1 MPPCL
6 VTASSELGESNL
18 ENKHLELGEYNQFR
32 AFLEQQCGIVLGD
45 NKLYLVKSRL
55 APLMAR
61 FSVESL
67 SQLVSKTLSP
77 HERQLRAA
85 VVDAM
90 TTNETL
96 WFRDSY
102 PFELLKTK
110 LLPECKDLRRPV
122 KIWSAASSSGQ
133 EPYSIAMSVA
143 EYQQSRPGQLSSGAQ
158 IIGTDISNTML
169 DICKNAEYDSLAL
182 ARGLS
187 AERRKK
193 FFSDSGNGMAKVN
206 DNVKR
211 MVSFR
216 HLNLLDSY
224 ALLGKFDII
233 FCRNVLIYFSPEVKA
248 KIIGQFA
255 QALNPKGYL
264 FLGASE
270 SMTGL
275 STEFDMIRCNPGI
288 IYQKKS

>member
-1 MPPCL
+1 MNK
-6 VTASSELGESNL
+6 NL
-18 ENKHLELGEYNQFR
+18 DDKEYQQFR
-32 AFLEQQCGIVLGD
+32 SFLEQQCGIVLGD
-45 NKLYLVKSRL
+45 NKQYLVKSRL

-61 FSVESL
+61 FEVASL
-67 SQLVSKTLSP
+67 SELVSKTLSP
-77 HERQLRAA
+77 RERQLRAA

-102 PFELLKTK
+102 PFELLKNK
-110 LLPECKDLRRPV
+110 LFAELSQQRRPI

-133 EPYSIAMSVA
+133 EPYSIAMSAA
-143 EYQQSRPGQLSSGAQ
+143 EFKQSKPGLLTNVS
-158 IIGTDISNTML
+158 IVGTDISNTML

-187 AERRKK
+187 PERRRK
-193 FFSDSGNGMAKVN
+193 FFSDSGHGMARVN
-206 DNVKR
+206 DDIKR
-211 MVSFR
+211 MVNFR
-216 HLNLLDSY
+216 HLNLLDSF
-224 ALLGKFDII
+224 ALMGKFDII

-248 KIIGQFA
+248 KIIKQFH

-275 STEFDMIRCNPGI
+275 SDDFEMIRCNPGI
-288 IYQKKS
+288 IYQKK

>member
-1 MPPCL
+1 MNSKDL
-6 VTASSELGESNL
+6 QQSE
-18 ENKHLELGEYNQFR
+18 YDQFR
-32 AFLEQQCGIVLGD
+32 LFLEQQCGIVLGE
-45 NKLYLVKSRL
+45 NKQYLVKSRL
-55 APLMAR
+55 APLMKR
-61 FSVESL
+61 FNVESL
-67 SQLVSKTLSP
+67 SQLVNKTLGL

-96 WFRDSY
+96 WFRDQY

-110 LLPECKDLRRPV
+110 LFPEFKGLNRPL

-143 EYQQSRPGQLSSGAQ
+143 EFQTSSPGVLRMGAQ
-158 IIGTDISNTML
+158 IVATDISNTML
-169 DICKNAEYDSLAL
+169 DMCKHAEYDALAL

-193 FFSDSGNGMAKVN
+193 FFKDSGNGMAQVIDPIKKQVN
-206 DNVKR
+206 
-211 MVSFR
+211 FR

-233 FCRNVLIYFSPEVKA
+233 FCRNVLIYFAPEVKA
-248 KIIGQFA
+248 KIIAKFS

-264 FLGASE
+264 LLGASE
-270 SMTGL
+270 SMSGL
-275 STEFDMIRCNPGI
+275 SNDFDMVRCNPGI
-288 IYQKKS
+288 IYQKK

>member
-1 MPPCL
+1 M
-6 VTASSELGESNL
+6 
-18 ENKHLELGEYNQFR
+18 ENKHLQQSEYDQFR
-32 AFLEQQCGIVLGD
+32 SFLEQQCGIVLGD

-61 FSVESL
+61 FNVESL

-96 WFRDSY
+96 WFRDQY

-110 LLPECKDLRRPV
+110 LFPELKDVRRPL

-143 EYQQSRPGQLSSGAQ
+143 EFQSKNPGVLKMGAQ

-169 DICKNAEYDSLAL
+169 DMCKNAEYDSLAL

-187 AERRKK
+187 MERRQK
-193 FFSDSGNGMAKVN
+193 FFKDSGNGMAQVIDPIRK
-206 DNVKR
+206 

-224 ALLGKFDII
+224 ALMGKFDII

-248 KIIGQFA
+248 KIISQFA

-270 SMTGL
+270 SMAGL
-275 STEFDMIRCNPGI
+275 SDSFDMVRCNPGI
-288 IYQKKS
+288 IYQKK

>member
-1 MPPCL
+1 M
-6 VTASSELGESNL
+6 T
-18 ENKHLELGEYNQFR
+18 NKDLQQNEYDQFR
-32 AFLEQQCGIVLGD
+32 LFLEQQCGIVLGE
-45 NKLYLVKSRL
+45 NKQYLVKSRL
-55 APLMAR
+55 APLMSR
-61 FSVESL
+61 FNVDSL
-67 SQLVSKTLSP
+67 SELVSKTLGV

-96 WFRDSY
+96 WFRDQY
-102 PFELLKTK
+102 PFELLKTR
-110 LLPECKDLRRPV
+110 LFPEFKTLNRPL

-143 EYQQSRPGQLSSGAQ
+143 EFQSSSPGVLKMGAQ

-169 DICKNAEYDSLAL
+169 DMCKHAEYDALAL

-193 FFSDSGNGMAKVN
+193 FFKDSGNGMAQVIDPIKKQVN
-206 DNVKR
+206 
-211 MVSFR
+211 FR

-233 FCRNVLIYFSPEVKA
+233 FCRNVLIYFAPEVKA
-248 KIIGQFA
+248 KIIAKFS

-264 FLGASE
+264 LLGASE
-270 SMTGL
+270 SMSGL
-275 STEFDMIRCNPGI
+275 SNDFDMVRCNPGI
-288 IYQKKS
+288 IYQKK

>member
-1 MPPCL
+1 MQQ
-6 VTASSELGESNL
+6 N
-18 ENKHLELGEYNQFR
+18 EYDQFR
-32 AFLEQQCGIVLGD
+32 LFLEQQCGIVLGE
-45 NKLYLVKSRL
+45 NKQYLVKSRL
-55 APLMAR
+55 APLMSR
-61 FSVESL
+61 FNVGSL
-67 SQLVSKTLSP
+67 SELVSKTLGV

-96 WFRDSY
+96 WFRDQY
-102 PFELLKTK
+102 PFELLKTR
-110 LLPECKDLRRPV
+110 LFPEFKTLNRPL

-143 EYQQSRPGQLSSGAQ
+143 EFQSSSPGVLKMGAQ

-169 DICKNAEYDSLAL
+169 DMCKHAEYDALAL

-193 FFSDSGNGMAKVN
+193 FFKDSGNGMAQVVDSLK
-206 DNVKR
+206 KQ
-211 MVSFR
+211 VSFR

-224 ALLGKFDII
+224 ALMGKFDII
-233 FCRNVLIYFSPEVKA
+233 FCRNVLIYFSPEVKS
-248 KIIGQFA
+248 KIIAQFS

-270 SMTGL
+270 SMSGL
-275 STEFDMIRCNPGI
+275 STDFDMVRCNPGI
-288 IYQKKS
+288 IYQKK